1 MTVKEFERQLLALP
15 PAEKVQIF
23 HTLLVDLTKST
34 PGIEKALGV
43 VGGDACIMRT
53 RIPVW
58 ALEGYRRLGWTNQ
71 QILENFPSL
80 RAEDLHN
87 AWAYVATHE
96 AEIEAALF
104 ENEEA

>member
-1 MTVKEFERQLLALP
+1 MTIKEFERQLLALP
-15 PAEKVQIF
+15 PAEKAQIF
-23 HTLLVDLTKST
+23 HTLFVDLTQST
-34 PGIEKALGV
+34 PGIEKAPGV
-43 VGGDACIMRT
+43 VGGDACIIRT

-58 ALEGYRRLGWTNQ
+58 ALEGYRRLGWEDR

-80 RAEDLHN
+80 RPEDLRN

-96 AEIEAALF
+96 AEIEAAIH

>member
-15 PAEKVQIF
+15 PAEKAQIF

-34 PGIEKALGV
+34 PGIEKTPGV

-58 ALEGYRRLGWTNQ
+58 ALEGYRRLGWTDQ
-71 QILENFPSL
+71 QILEIFHPCALKICAMLGPMSL
-80 RAEDLHN
+80 PTKRKSKPL
-87 AWAYVATHE
+87 
-96 AEIEAALF
+96 
-104 ENEEA
+104 